1 MTCEGARDSII
12 LAAYG
17 ELPDEEAV
25 GLEQHLMSCEQCLE
39 ELETL
44 RQMNQAMAL
53 HPVTEIDPNL
63 LAQSRMRLDEALDA
77 MPRGGFLMRLRADA
91 LAWAGHLTGAPALA
105 TLLVGVGFLSG
116 NFTHRWQDEHA
127 PKPPAAVVLT
137 RPGGGVS
144 TVSGISRLPNDTI
157 RVSYNRIVHEEAEG
171 SLDDPQI
178 RSLILAG
185 TSAADNNAVR
195 ADSVALLASECRNGQ
210 SARALDVMAGC
221 REALL
226 VSLHTDLNPGVRS
239 KALEG
244 LQPYVSRDE
253 RVRDAVSQALMTDP
267 SAMVRTRAFDVLK
280 PVIADTS
287 VRQAVQAASVTDD
300 NPYIRTVSTEALR
313 NSASL
318 Q

>member
-1 MTCEGARDSII
+1 
-12 LAAYG
+12 
-17 ELPDEEAV
+17 
-25 GLEQHLMSCEQCLE
+25 LEQHLMSCEQCLE

-44 RQMNQAMAL
+44 RHMNQAMAL

-77 MPRGGFLMRLRADA
+77 IPQGGFLMRLRADA
-91 LAWAGHLTGAPALA
+91 LAWVGHLKGAPALA
-105 TLLVGVGFLSG
+105 TLLVGIGFLSG
-116 NFTHRWQDEHA
+116 NFTHRWQDDHA
-127 PKPPAAVVLT
+127 PKPPTTVVLT

-178 RSLILAG
+178 RSLILVG
-185 TSAADNNAVR
+185 TSAADNNGVR
-195 ADSVALLASECRNGQ
+195 ADSVSLLATECRDGH

-226 VSLHTDLNPGVRS
+226 ASLHSDLNPGVRS
-239 KALEG
+239 KALDG
-244 LQPYVSRDE
+244 LQPYVSQDE
-253 RVRDAVSQALMTDP
+253 RVRDAVSQALITDP
-267 SAMVRTRAFDVLK
+267 SAMVRTKAFDVLK

-287 VRQAVQAASVTDD
+287 VRQAVQAASTTDE